1 MAKNILPENS
11 CGLNFT
17 HRQYTY
23 LYPIVSVGSQMARLL
38 RCKEI
43 KTLQIEEKACK
54 LIQEWNRA
62 IIRLA
67 LAHFS
72 NDKFKE

>member
-23 LYPIVSVGSQMARLL
+23 LYPIVSAGSKMAEFL

-43 KTLQIEEKACK
+43 KTLQINKEACK
-54 LIQEWNRA
+54 LIQEWDRA
-62 IIRLA
+62 VVKLA
-67 LAHFS
+67 LALFP
-72 NDKFKE
+72 NGRFKE